1 MSAAV
6 LSAKQTQSCPA
17 WCHHEADDDDGLHL
31 SEVSEV
37 GEVLLHLSQDSGDQ
51 APKIGMTQ
59 GFDQELYFT
68 VDEAQR
74 IGTILLE
81 LAQAARTQAARTP
94 AARHAA

>member
-1 MSAAV
+1 MSASAAV

-17 WCHHEADDDDGLHL
+17 WCQHEAGDDDGLHL

-37 GEVLLHLSQDSGDQ
+37 GEVLLQLSQDSGDQ

-81 LAQAARTQAARTP
+81 LARAARTP
-94 AARHAA
+94 AARRAA

>member
-6 LSAKQTQSCPA
+6 LSAKPTQSCPA
-17 WCHHEADDDDGLHL
+17 WCHHETGNDDGLHL

-37 GEVLLHLSQDSGDQ
+37 GEVLLHLSQYSGDK

-59 GFDQELYFT
+59 GFEQELYFT
-68 VDEAQR
+68 VDETQR
-74 IGTILLE
+74 IETILLE
-81 LAQAARTQAARTP
+81 LAQAARTP

>member
-6 LSAKQTQSCPA
+6 LSAKPTQSCPA
-17 WCHHEADDDDGLHL
+17 WCHHEADDEGGLHL

-37 GEVLLHLSQDSGDQ
+37 GEVLLHLSQYSGDQ
-51 APKIGMTQ
+51 ALKIGMTQ

-68 VDEAQR
+68 VDEAER

-81 LAQAARTQAARTP
+81 LARGACTP
-94 AARHAA
+94 AARRAA